1 MSNSMRRV
9 FIVSLKIRQSMS
21 LIKDLYLESME
32 YLSSPLIFSFIHCRD
47 IANLEDLSI
56 VEYFD
61 SSYRRITLKPER
73 EDFFFFWELGVEEEA
88 LHKKLSYL
96 TVGFNQLN
104 PYTISENVSDKLWL
118 HKRLKDA
125 MPPYIWFPKGSVF
138 QEIKRKLHDFECED
152 LVIVKPRK
160 GTEGWGVRIFPVKQL
175 DALSEYISKLCRGYD
190 VILEK
195 FIRPSRSSCNFVVRI
210 ASAFNGETFK
220 AESSFS
226 ILAETT
232 EVASYLRGGRILSTY
247 ELFTQLGINYNEF
260 CHMIKDKSQQV
271 SYFINRDMS
280 ERDMLKYM
288 GIDLVFSDEKVF
300 VIDVNPRP
308 SGLQYLRSLE
318 NPEKICIFGNLHRY
332 IYSSSK

>member
-1 MSNSMRRV
+1 MRRV
-9 FIVSLKIRQSMS
+9 FIISLKTRQSIR
-21 LIKDLYLESME
+21 LIKDLYLESVE
-32 YLSSPLIFSFIHCRD
+32 YLSSPLIFSFIHYRD
-47 IANLEDLSI
+47 ITNLKDLSI

-61 SSYRRITLKPER
+61 FSYRRATVKPKR
-73 EDFFFFWELGVEEEA
+73 DDFFFFWELGVEEEA

-125 MPPYIWFPKGSVF
+125 MPPYICFPKGSVL
-138 QEIKRKLHDFECED
+138 QEIRRKLRDFESED

-160 GTEGWGVRIFPVKQL
+160 GTEGWGVRIFPIENL
-175 DALSEYISKLCRGYD
+175 DALSEYVSKLCRGCD

-210 ASAFNGETFK
+210 ASAFDGETFR

-226 ILAETT
+226 ILAGQT
-232 EVASYLRGGRILSTY
+232 EVASHLRGGRILSTY
-247 ELFTQLGINYNEF
+247 ELFTQLGMNYNEF
-260 CHMIKDKSQQV
+260 RHLIKVRSQQV
-271 SYFINRDMS
+271 SYTINRDMS
-280 ERDMLKYM
+280 EENMLKYM